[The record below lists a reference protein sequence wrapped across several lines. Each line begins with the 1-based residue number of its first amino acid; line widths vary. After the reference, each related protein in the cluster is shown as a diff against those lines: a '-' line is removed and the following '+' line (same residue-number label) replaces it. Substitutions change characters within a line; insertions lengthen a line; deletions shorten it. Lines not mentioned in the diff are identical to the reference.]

1 MEMVNN
7 WENKVRKAPRKRWYD
22 AKKKYD
28 NLNNGSETTTCVSG

>member
-22 AKKKYD
+22 AKKIRQLK
-28 NLNNGSETTTCVSG
+28 